1 MGDGVLFMVC
11 AGTVFCWFVSCVYS
25 GDLLGCSGD
34 ACCWCAMCVYDGVLE
49 IGYGDACGV

>member
-25 GDLLGCSGD
+25 GDLLSCSGD
-34 ACCWCAMCVYDGVLE
+34 ACCWCAMRVYDGVLE